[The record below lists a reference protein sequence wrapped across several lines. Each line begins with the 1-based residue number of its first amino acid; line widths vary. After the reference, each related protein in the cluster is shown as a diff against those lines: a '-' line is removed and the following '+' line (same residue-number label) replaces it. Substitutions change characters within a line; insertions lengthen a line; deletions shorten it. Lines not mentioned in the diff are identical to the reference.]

1 MKYREAKNRD
11 AEQLAI
17 IHANSWRSTYRGLFS
32 DDFLDNGVFENRHS
46 VWNERLNNPS
56 SNQFVLVAEEHDEIV
71 GFICVYGNDDVQY
84 GSLIDNLHIKQS
96 HKSNG
101 IGTELMLKATEWLQ
115 SHYSKNGVYLWV
127 MEENNLARA
136 FYEKLGAINA
146 GLIDKPN
153 PVGGGSAMNCR
164 YIWSNPTELA
174 NKIK

>member
-17 IHANSWRSTYRGLFS
+17 IHANSWKSTYRGLFS

-46 VWNERLNNPS
+46 VWNERLNNPC

-71 GFICVYGNDDVQY
+71 GFICVYGNDDIQH

-96 HKSNG
+96 HKSHG

-164 YIWSNPTELA
+164 YIWSNPTELV